1 MTSLPLNLLDD
12 PLFSLHVAPDTLFH
26 PERPERLVAARQ
38 GLSAGLGTVA
48 PVQSEARI
56 ATPGELTRVHSQGYI
71 TALQQRLGSGRGQLD
86 GDTFFSE
93 GTLQAAWSAAGGV
106 VDLCASIWNGSAR
119 QGFALVRPP
128 GHHAERD
135 RAMGFCLLNNVA
147 IAAADLLERGAR
159 RVAIVDWDVHH
170 GNGTQ
175 QAFYSDPR
183 VLFISLHQAD
193 FYPGTGHVNELGH
206 GPGQGFNCN
215 IPLPAGSG
223 PEAYA
228 EAFRSV
234 VLPLLGAFEP
244 EIVLTSAGFD
254 AHRRDPLASMLLDA
268 DFYGAMATELIACAN
283 RSAEGRVAWIL
294 EGGYDLDAL
303 HESFRCLGE
312 AAIGK
317 TTELPRGIPSRDQA
331 IAIDRARVAL
341 KPWWHQLR

>member
-1 MTSLPLNLLDD
+1 MTSLQVALLDD
-12 PLFSLHVAPDTLFH
+12 PLFLLHVAPDASH

-38 GLSAGLGTVA
+38 GLSAGLGAVA
-48 PVQSEARI
+48 VIQSEARV
-56 ATPGELTRVHSQGYI
+56 ATARELQRVHSQGYVA
-71 TALQQRLGSGRGQLD
+71 ALQQRLASGHGQLD
-86 GDTFFSE
+86 GDTYFCE
-93 GTLQAAWSAAGGV
+93 GTQQAAWSAAGGV
-106 VDLCASIWNGSAR
+106 IDLCASIWNGSAQ

-135 RAMGFCLLNNVA
+135 RPMGFCLLNNIA

-193 FYPGTGHVNELGH
+193 FYPGTGHVNEVGH

-215 IPLPAGSG
+215 VPLPAGSG

-234 VLPLLGAFEP
+234 VVPLLSSFDP
-244 EIVLTSAGFD
+244 EMVLASAGFD
-254 AHRRDPLASMLLDA
+254 AHRRDPLASMLLEA
-268 DFYGAMATELIACAN
+268 DSYGAMAAELITCAN
-283 RSAEGRVAWIL
+283 RSAQGRIAWVL

-303 HESFRCLGE
+303 HESFRCVGE
-312 AAIGK
+312 AALGK
-317 TTELPRGIPSRDQA
+317 GAELHRGLPSPDQA
-331 IAIDRARVAL
+331 IAIECARAAL
-341 KPWWHQLR
+341 KPWWPQLR

>member
-1 MTSLPLNLLDD
+1 MRLALLDD
-12 PLFSLHVAPDTLFH
+12 PVFSFHMPPPDTLH
-26 PERPERLVAARQ
+26 PERPERLIAARR
-38 GLSAGLGTVA
+38 GLFAGLGTAA
-48 PVQSEARI
+48 PIQTDARI
-56 ATPGELTRVHSQGYI
+56 ATAGELMRVHSLGYI

-93 GTLQAAWSAAGGV
+93 GTPQAAWSAAGGV
-106 VDLCASIWNGSAR
+106 IDLCASIWNGSAR

-135 RAMGFCLLNNVA
+135 RAMGFCLLNNIA

-223 PEAYA
+223 PEAYG

-234 VLPLLGAFEP
+234 VVPLLSSFEP
-244 EIVLTSAGFD
+244 EIVLVSAGFD

-268 DFYGAMATELIACAN
+268 DSYGAMATALIACAS
-283 RSAEGRVAWIL
+283 RSARGRIAWIL

-303 HESFRCLGE
+303 HESFCRVGE
-312 AAIGK
+312 AAIGSA
-317 TTELPRGIPSRDQA
+317 TALSCGIPSRDQA
-331 IAIDRARVAL
+331 IAVERARDAL
-341 KPWWHQLR
+341 KPWWPHLR